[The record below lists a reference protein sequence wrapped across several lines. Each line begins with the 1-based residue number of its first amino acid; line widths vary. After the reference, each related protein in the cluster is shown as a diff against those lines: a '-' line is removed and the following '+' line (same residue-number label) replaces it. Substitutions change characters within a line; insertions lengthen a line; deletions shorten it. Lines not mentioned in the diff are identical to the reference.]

1 MKNSLVLE
9 NGSKRGCR
17 RPQWLFA
24 PGAAG
29 RPGSTWCDPIGL
41 LPHVGNFYA
50 KPQTNMHHTH
60 QKTQNAK
67 LPRTLM
73 CTVHFQKRNFSFPEF
88 SESHVGWCKNKQFQ
102 CIQLLGS
109 IIMSRISLWQN
120 MASKVTNAFHRD
132 FNFGSISSPN
142 TINIYLNWL
151 Y

>member
-1 MKNSLVLE
+1 MKNSLVLG
-9 NGSKRGCR
+9 NGSKRGCK

-88 SESHVGWCKNKQFQ
+88 SE

-120 MASKVTNAFHRD
+120 MASKVHKCIPSRF
-132 FNFGSISSPN
+132 
-142 TINIYLNWL
+142 
-151 Y
+151 